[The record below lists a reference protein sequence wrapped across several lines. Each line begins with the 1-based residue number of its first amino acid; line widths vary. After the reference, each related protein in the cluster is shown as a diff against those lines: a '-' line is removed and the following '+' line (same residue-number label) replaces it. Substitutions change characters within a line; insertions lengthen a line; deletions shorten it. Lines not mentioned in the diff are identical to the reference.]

1 MKIKKVLTQ
10 QLNVLS
16 LPEIRIEAKSNDM
29 GLERKYSILGGV
41 LYIDEKPVHHYF
53 SKNMFF
59 YEDGEEQG
67 SIFLAHHGLTAD
79 VIIRKN
85 GKTTLCKASSL
96 LHYEMTYQAEGKE
109 KKLDAA
115 FGMGIDSSRKSYFYC
130 GLKQNGEEIDPSF
143 SYSCLRTMLSSEFY
157 KGTYRGIPYCP
168 SYVSEVRWARL
179 QKISKKNIKNTP
191 SGRIYYFT
199 GMIRCPEC
207 GQILAG
213 TGCRSIINRKTGEK
227 RDYCYYRCNRAM
239 IDRICTNRH
248 KVSQNL
254 IETYLLENLE
264 REFEEYKIRVD
275 EIQKKNK
282 QKPKVRTEEQIE
294 KEMSRLNLL
303 FQKDRITWDYY
314 SKEYDALESE
324 KNGLKAIIIEPESD
338 YSSVESLLQKDF
350 LAIYHS
356 LAEENRRTFWRNIIR
371 QIHLKPDYTINYVD
385 FVQSVSV

>member
-130 GLKQNGEEIDPSF
+130 GLKQNGEEI
-143 SYSCLRTMLSSEFY
+143 
-157 KGTYRGIPYCP
+157 IP
-168 SYVSEVRWARL
+168 V
-179 QKISKKNIKNTP
+179 P
-191 SGRIYYFT
+191 SGEEEQKNQ
-199 GMIRCPEC
+199 G
-207 GQILAG
+207 IL
-213 TGCRSIINRKTGEK
+213 SVSYDEKT
-227 RDYCYYRCNRAM
+227 R
-239 IDRICTNRH
+239 
-248 KVSQNL
+248 NL
-254 IETYLLENLE
+254 ITNWKTDAYAILKDDKGQPVYPEFHILSIKMIFDSLYRTGGGTAYL
-264 REFEEYKIRVD
+264 
-275 EIQKKNK
+275 
-282 QKPKVRTEEQIE
+282 
-294 KEMSRLNLL
+294 
-303 FQKDRITWDYY
+303 
-314 SKEYDALESE
+314 
-324 KNGLKAIIIEPESD
+324 
-338 YSSVESLLQKDF
+338 F
-350 LAIYHS
+350 L
-356 LAEENRRTFWRNIIR
+356 RGF
-371 QIHLKPDYTINYVD
+371 
-385 FVQSVSV
+385 

>member
-130 GLKQNGEEIDPSF
+130 GLKQTEKR
-143 SYSCLRTMLSSEFY
+143 SYRFLLE
-157 KGTYRGIPYCP
+157 K
-168 SYVSEVRWARL
+168 
-179 QKISKKNIKNTP
+179 
-191 SGRIYYFT
+191 
-199 GMIRCPEC
+199 
-207 GQILAG
+207 
-213 TGCRSIINRKTGEK
+213 RSRKT
-227 RDYCYYRCNRAM
+227 
-239 IDRICTNRH
+239 
-248 KVSQNL
+248 
-254 IETYLLENLE
+254 
-264 REFEEYKIRVD
+264 RESFRYHTM
-275 EIQKKNK
+275 KK
-282 QKPKVRTEEQIE
+282 QGI
-294 KEMSRLNLL
+294 
-303 FQKDRITWDYY
+303 
-314 SKEYDALESE
+314 
-324 KNGLKAIIIEPESD
+324 
-338 YSSVESLLQKDF
+338 SSPTGRPTPMRF
-350 LAIYHS
+350 
-356 LAEENRRTFWRNIIR
+356 
-371 QIHLKPDYTINYVD
+371 
-385 FVQSVSV
+385 